1 MLTTELMVDSAAFVK
16 SVSNDDGRTAVFTKL
31 FGSETSCFG
40 MNSSLMIPDFERAV
54 VANMVD
60 ADPTIDAPMSIT
72 AIFVFFFISYNVKCF
87 VELNVQ

>member
-1 MLTTELMVDSAAFVK
+1 
-16 SVSNDDGRTAVFTKL
+16 
-31 FGSETSCFG
+31 
-40 MNSSLMIPDFERAV
+40 MNSSLMIPDLERAV

-87 VELNVQ
+87 VELNIQ